1 MLVLTRRS
9 GESFFIGDNI
19 EIKISDISG
28 DKVRVSI
35 DAPREIT
42 ILRSELLEAAHS
54 NEAASQVSSPQAL
67 KELQLLLQKKST
79 E

>member
-19 EIKISDISG
+19 EIKVSDISG
-28 DKVRVSI
+28 DKVRISI
-35 DAPREIT
+35 DAPREISV
-42 ILRSELLEAAHS
+42 LRSELLEAKRS
-54 NEAASQVSSPQAL
+54 NEDAAKSSSPNAL
-67 KELQLLLQKKST
+67 AELKQLLQQKHN